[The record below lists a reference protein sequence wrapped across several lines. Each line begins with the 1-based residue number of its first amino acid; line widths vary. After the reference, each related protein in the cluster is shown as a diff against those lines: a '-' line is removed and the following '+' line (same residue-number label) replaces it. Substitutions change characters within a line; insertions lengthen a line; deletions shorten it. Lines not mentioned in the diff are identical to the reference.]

1 MEAFTLKVIGFSRVF
16 YEGEAIQLQ
25 LPIQD
30 GSMGIMAHHEAAVIG
45 IVPGTLRLQQPDGEW
60 QTAVVD
66 AGFAHNIHIIMA
78 VKFPVAQSV
87 IAFEKIPYCHHIELM
102 DILLCYMIVPVA
114 YKLKAKFQS
123 IYPVLLIVLRR
134 IAKHYTAHAAAV
146 KVNAFDRRGRNDLL
160 LNRICGIDGVLRGK
174 KQFHRFKIHTCA

>member
-1 MEAFTLKVIGFSRVF
+1 M
-16 YEGEAIQLQ
+16 YN
-25 LPIQD
+25 
-30 GSMGIMAHHEAAVIG
+30 AVS
-45 IVPGTLRLQQPDGEW
+45 
-60 QTAVVD
+60 
-66 AGFAHNIHIIMA
+66 AHNIHIIMA

-134 IAKHYTAHAAAV
+134 IAEHYTAHATAV
-146 KVNAFDRRGRNDLL
+146 KVDAFDRRGRNDLL
-160 LNRICGIDGVLRGK
+160 FNRICGIDGVLRGK